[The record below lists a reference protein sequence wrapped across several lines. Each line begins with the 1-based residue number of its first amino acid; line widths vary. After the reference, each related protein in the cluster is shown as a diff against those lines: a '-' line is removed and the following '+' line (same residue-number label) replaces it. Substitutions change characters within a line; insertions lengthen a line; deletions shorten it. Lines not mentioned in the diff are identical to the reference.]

1 MSAGAYGGWSPRAA
15 VEPGSAAATPI
26 EAAEGLLA
34 EILFDFRGISRREF
48 RQGVL
53 ETMGRSPSS
62 RLFHLD
68 VKEADTARE
77 HVREILRSIRCARDP
92 RAVLGAL
99 GEALRA
105 HDPYDGALPWLE
117 LAVLALTTETGLPA
131 AVLLRVIGLLR
142 ALTPPPGPERLLVHV
157 PPRAPGRHRID
168 GRTTLPEI
176 LGRLLDHFGGP
187 DAGYALTFLDGLVR
201 DPELALQYPRLAEL
215 AAVLNGVA
223 VARPAPGEAAAGRL
237 IVQIRLDPETPEHIE
252 ASRYH
257 LRASYYRQP
266 LAGGPIER
274 LNDLVAGDSL
284 AKEDLVAEGS
294 ARLARWQALF
304 TEMARSRRSPV
315 RIEFLLPKA
324 LLGHSAELW
333 SPTPGG
339 YRLGLLHPVVV
350 RSLDRY
356 INPWL
361 QTPDWYER
369 WEHLFAETME
379 CEAVDRIGW
388 PPLHPERAADLPGWL
403 DGRPTLAC
411 LGLDTPY
418 DELDPRVRTAVLDA
432 MVFDGVPAML
442 WRRAPGAPTDLVE
455 ALRRDRPRSLAHLPE
470 AVHRHRKVTRAAET
484 QDGITLFWDDPNCV
498 DPDQDAGFPGM
509 V

>member
-1 MSAGAYGGWSPRAA
+1 MGGAAYGARP
-15 VEPGSAAATPI
+15 SAAPLLTGT
-26 EAAEGLLA
+26 AEGLLA
-34 EILFDFRGISRREF
+34 EILFDFRGISRKDF
-48 RQGVL
+48 RQDVL

-62 RLFHLD
+62 RMFHLD

-77 HVREILRSIRCARDP
+77 HVRQILLGIRRARDP
-92 RAVLGAL
+92 RAVLGSL

-117 LAVLALTTETGLPA
+117 LTVLALTAETGLPTELLLRIV
-131 AVLLRVIGLLR
+131 VLLRAV
-142 ALTPPPGPERLLVHV
+142 TPPPGPPRLLAHV
-157 PPRAPGRHRID
+157 PLRAPGRQRID
-168 GRTTLPEI
+168 ERTTLPEI

-187 DAGYALTFLDGLVR
+187 DAGYALAFLDSLAH
-201 DPELALQYPRLAEL
+201 DPELSRQHPQLGGLATL
-215 AAVLNGVA
+215 LSGIG
-223 VARPAPGEAAAGRL
+223 VARPAPPAEPAGRL

-252 ASRYH
+252 AGRYH

-266 LAGGPIER
+266 LAGGSIER
-274 LNDLVAGDSL
+274 LNDLVTTDSL

-294 ARLARWQALF
+294 ARLAGWQALF
-304 TEMARSRRSPV
+304 TEIARSKRSPV

-339 YRLGLLHPVVV
+339 HRLGLLHPVVV

-356 INPWL
+356 ANPWL
-361 QTPDWYER
+361 HTDAWYQR
-369 WEHLFAETME
+369 WEHLFSEAMD

-442 WRRAPGAPTDLVE
+442 WRRAPGAPTDMVD
-455 ALRRDRPRSLAHLPE
+455 ALRRDRPRSLAQLPE
-470 AVHRHRKVTRAAET
+470 AVHRHRKVTRAAEA
-484 QDGITLFWDDPNCV
+484 QDGITLLWDDPNCV